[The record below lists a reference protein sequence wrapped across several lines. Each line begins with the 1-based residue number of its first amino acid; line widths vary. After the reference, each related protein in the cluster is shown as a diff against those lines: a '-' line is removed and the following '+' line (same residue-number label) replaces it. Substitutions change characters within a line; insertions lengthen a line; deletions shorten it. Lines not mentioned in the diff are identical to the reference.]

1 MSLAGYLLVT
11 TSKSVG
17 KQMNVPEDSHT
28 AAPSPSKAEPWW
40 ESWGRE
46 Q

>member
-1 MSLAGYLLVT
+1 MLVT

-17 KQMNVPEDSHT
+17 KKMNVPEDRHT
-28 AAPSPSKAEPWW
+28 AEPSPSKAEPRR
-40 ESWGRE
+40 EGWGRE